1 MRISSFFHPETLRN
15 ISPGFVAFF
24 DRICY
29 NFSNMTENQRW
40 IIPAAPVAEGAPRK
54 GDIRYE
60 IEDIRCGIPFGD
72 VFK

>member
-40 IIPAAPVAEGAPRK
+40 IIPAAPVAEGAGD

-60 IEDIRCGIPFGD
+60 ISDISEGIPSGD
-72 VFK
+72 VF

>member
-1 MRISSFFHPETLRN
+1 MKKHNADFQFFHPETLRN

-40 IIPAAPVAEGAPRK
+40 IIPAAPVAEGACK
-54 GDIRYE
+54 KI
-60 IEDIRCGIPFGD
+60 
-72 VFK
+72 